1 MNNSISMMIKILDQ
15 IKMAVATSS
24 SSHSFKLKT
33 ENHSGLF
40 SLFDKMVK
48 KNISGNFFLIISTT
62 FPTFPSIRFLGT
74 TQELER
80 PSLLLIFFWSQSSFL
95 FKPIMI
101 FKKVAAADLGEEPE
115 FCLVFEDA
123 PLGVAAGRCSRSS
136 QSKSLS

>member
-1 MNNSISMMIKILDQ
+1 MIKILDQ

-48 KNISGNFFLIISTT
+48 KKHHRPFIFNHINDIIH
-62 FPTFPSIRFLGT
+62 PAKTFPSNRFLGT

-80 PSLLLIFFWSQSSFL
+80 PSLLLIFSWSQSSFL